1 MIGDPP
7 SEPDVKAKVIRRSP
21 PVADVSVGEAG
32 TKAVIAEVGL
42 DNAAVDPAPFVA
54 VTETRKYFPES
65 APTRVYVFVLALEIS
80 EKEPLEVA
88 ARCH

>member
-1 MIGDPP
+1 M
-7 SEPDVKAKVIRRSP
+7 KAKVIRRSP
-21 PVADVSVGEAG
+21 PVADVSIGDVG
-32 TKAVIAEVGL
+32 TTAVIADVGL

-65 APTRVYVFVLALEIS
+65 APTRVYVFVFAPEIF
-80 EKEPLEVA
+80 EYEPLEVS